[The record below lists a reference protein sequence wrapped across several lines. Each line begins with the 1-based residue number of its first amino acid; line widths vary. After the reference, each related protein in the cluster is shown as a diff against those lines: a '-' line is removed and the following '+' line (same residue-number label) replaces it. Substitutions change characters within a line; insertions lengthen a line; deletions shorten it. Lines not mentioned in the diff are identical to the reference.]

1 MKGEVLADEYVGEV
15 LFRLRHKAGLT
26 QKALAEKAGI
36 DPTSISKYESGENR
50 LGKKNLKKLC
60 EALGYSPKQFIH
72 DTWDL
77 SEAEASSHETIE
89 SGPAAAFP
97 QSELERIYEESAG
110 DAKRLYLS
118 TCRALFDALWRAP
131 RPR

>member
-1 MKGEVLADEYVGEV
+1 MKGEVLADEYVGEA

-26 QKALAEKAGI
+26 QKELAEKAKI
-36 DPTSISKYESGENR
+36 NPTSISKYESGKNP

-60 EALGYSPKQFIH
+60 EALEYSPKQLIQ

-77 SEAEASSHETIE
+77 SEADTPSHETIE
-89 SGPAAAFP
+89 IDPASAFP

-110 DAKRLYLS
+110 NAKRLFMS
-118 TCRALFDALWRAP
+118 TCRALFDALWKAH